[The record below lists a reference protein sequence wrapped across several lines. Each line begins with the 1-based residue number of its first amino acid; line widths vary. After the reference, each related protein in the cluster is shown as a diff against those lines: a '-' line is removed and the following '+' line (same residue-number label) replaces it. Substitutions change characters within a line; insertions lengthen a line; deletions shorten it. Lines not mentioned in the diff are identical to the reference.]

1 MINMHFFKV
10 FLPVFCLLSLA
21 GCNTV
26 QGVGKGTANLGSKI
40 ERKGEEKNSP
50 VLKGI
55 GKDMSI
61 VGEKIEQTAEEKK

>member
-1 MINMHFFKV
+1 MRNLNIFV
-10 FLPVFCLLSLA
+10 PLLCLQFLA

-50 VLKGI
+50 VLKGV
-55 GKDMSI
+55 GKDMSA

>member
-1 MINMHFFKV
+1 MMRNLNIFV
-10 FLPVFCLLSLA
+10 PLLCLLFLA

-50 VLKGI
+50 VLKGV
-55 GKDMSI
+55 GKDMSA

>member
-1 MINMHFFKV
+1 MRNLNI
-10 FLPVFCLLSLA
+10 FLPLLCLLFLA

-50 VLKGI
+50 VLKGV
-55 GKDMSI
+55 GKDMSA

>member
-1 MINMHFFKV
+1 MRILKI
-10 FLPVFCLLSLA
+10 FLTLFCLLLVT

-26 QGVGKGTANLGSKI
+26 QGVGKGTANLGNKI
-40 ERKGEEKNSP
+40 ERKGEEKQSP

>member
-1 MINMHFFKV
+1 MT
-10 FLPVFCLLSLA
+10 

-26 QGVGKGTANLGSKI
+26 QGVGKGTANLGNKI

-55 GKDMSI
+55 GKDMSV

>member
-1 MINMHFFKV
+1 MRNLKI
-10 FLPVFCLLSLA
+10 FLPVLCLLFLA

-26 QGVGKGTANLGSKI
+26 QGVGKGTTNLGNKI

>member
-1 MINMHFFKV
+1 MRNLKIFV
-10 FLPVFCLLSLA
+10 PVLCLLFLA

-50 VLKGI
+50 VLKGV
-55 GKDMSI
+55 GKDMSA

>member
-1 MINMHFFKV
+1 MRNLKV
-10 FLPVFCLLSLA
+10 FLPAFCLLFMT

-26 QGVGKGTANLGSKI
+26 QGVGKGTANLGNKI

-55 GKDMSI
+55 GKDMSV

>member
-1 MINMHFFKV
+1 MIVMRVTKI
-10 FLPVFCLLSLA
+10 FLPAFCLLFMT

-55 GKDMSI
+55 GRDMSI
-61 VGEKIEQTAEEKK
+61 VGEKIEQSAEEKK

>member
-1 MINMHFFKV
+1 MNMRVLKIL
-10 FLPVFCLLSLA
+10 LPALCVLFLA

-26 QGVGKGTANLGSKI
+26 QGVGKGTASLGNKI

-50 VLKGI
+50 VLQGI

>member
-1 MINMHFFKV
+1 MITMRNLKV
-10 FLPVFCLLSLA
+10 FFPAFCLLFMT

-26 QGVGKGTANLGSKI
+26 QGVGKGTANLGNKI

-55 GKDMSI
+55 GKDMSA

>member
-1 MINMHFFKV
+1 MRALKL
-10 FLPVFCLLSLA
+10 FLLALSLMFLA

-26 QGVGKGTANLGSKI
+26 QGVGKGTADLGVKI

-50 VLKGI
+50 VLKGL

-61 VGEKIEQTAEEKK
+61 LGEKIEQTAEEKK